1 MDINLHIKVSDL
13 LDAYP
18 HLESTLLELSPAF
31 SKLRNPILR
40 RTVAKVTTLQQA
52 AKVAGISPILLLE
65 TLRQAAGLP
74 IDNNSESIDIENEQ
88 KDKPE
93 WFEET
98 NITIRFDARPIIV
111 SGENP
116 MHEII
121 RLSKELQNNQIM
133 ELTAPFK
140 PVPIM
145 DLLKSKGFEVW
156 YNSGK
161 AYFMQQNHCAL

>member
-18 HLESTLLELSPAF
+18 HLEGTLLDLSPAF

-52 AKVAGISPILLLE
+52 AKVAGVSPILLLE

-74 IDNNSESIDIENEQ
+74 IDNSNESIDIDNEQ

-93 WFEET
+93 WFGEM
-98 NITIRFDARPIIV
+98 NITIRFDARPIIE

-116 MHEII
+116 MQEII

-156 YNSGK
+156 YNNGK
-161 AYFMQQNHCAL
+161 AYFMKQNH

>member
-13 LDAYP
+13 LDTYP

-52 AKVAGISPILLLE
+52 AKVAGVSPILLLE

-74 IDNNSESIDIENEQ
+74 IDNSNESIDIENEQ

-93 WFEET
+93 WFGEM
-98 NITIRFDARPIIV
+98 NITIRFDARPIIE

-116 MHEII
+116 MQEII
-121 RLSKELQNNQIM
+121 GLSKELQNNQIM

-156 YNSGK
+156 YNNGK
-161 AYFMQQNHCAL
+161 AYFMQKNH

>member
-18 HLESTLLELSPAF
+18 HLEGTLLELSPAF

-52 AKVAGISPILLLE
+52 AKVAGVSPILLLE

-74 IDNNSESIDIENEQ
+74 IDNSNESIDIENGQ

-93 WFEET
+93 WFGEM
-98 NITIRFDARPIIV
+98 NITIRFDARPIIE

-116 MHEII
+116 MQEII

-156 YNSGK
+156 YNNGK
-161 AYFMQQNHCAL
+161 AYFMQQNQ

>member
-18 HLESTLLELSPAF
+18 QLEDTLLDLSPAF

-40 RTVAKVTTLQQA
+40 RTAAKVTTLQQA

-65 TLRQAAGLP
+65 TLRQAARLP
-74 IDNNSESIDIENEQ
+74 IDNSNESIDIDNEQ

-93 WFEET
+93 WFGEM
-98 NITIRFDARPIIV
+98 NITIRFDARPIIE

-116 MHEII
+116 MQEII

-156 YNSGK
+156 YNNGK
-161 AYFMQQNHCAL
+161 AYFMQQNQ

>member
-18 HLESTLLELSPAF
+18 HLEGTLLDLSPAF

-52 AKVAGISPILLLE
+52 TKVAGISPILLLE

-74 IDNNSESIDIENEQ
+74 IDNSNESIDIENEQ
-88 KDKPE
+88 KDKPG
-93 WFEET
+93 WFDET
-98 NITIRFDARPIIV
+98 NITIRFDARPIIE

-116 MHEII
+116 MQEII

-156 YNSGK
+156 YNNGK
-161 AYFMQQNHCAL
+161 AYFMQKNH

>member
-18 HLESTLLELSPAF
+18 QLEGTLLELSPAF

-74 IDNNSESIDIENEQ
+74 IDNSNESIDIENEQ
-88 KDKPE
+88 KNKPE
-93 WFEET
+93 WFGEM
-98 NITIRFDARPIIV
+98 NITIRFDARPIIE

-116 MHEII
+116 MQEII

-156 YNSGK
+156 YNNGK
-161 AYFMQQNHCAL
+161 AYFMQQNQ

>member
-18 HLESTLLELSPAF
+18 HLEDTLLELSPAF

-74 IDNNSESIDIENEQ
+74 IDNSNESIDIDNEQ

-93 WFEET
+93 WFGEM
-98 NITIRFDARPIIV
+98 NITIRFDARPIIE

-116 MHEII
+116 MQEII

-156 YNSGK
+156 YNNGK
-161 AYFMQQNHCAL
+161 AYFMQQNQ

>member
-18 HLESTLLELSPAF
+18 QLEGTLLELSPAF

-52 AKVAGISPILLLE
+52 AKVAGVSPILLLE

-74 IDNNSESIDIENEQ
+74 IDNNNESIDIENEQ

-93 WFEET
+93 WFGKM
-98 NITIRFDARPIIV
+98 NITIRFDARPIIE

-116 MHEII
+116 MQEII
-121 RLSKELQNNQIM
+121 RLSKVLQNNQIM

-156 YNSGK
+156 YNNGK
-161 AYFMQQNHCAL
+161 AYFMKQNH

>member
-40 RTVAKVTTLQQA
+40 RTVARVTTLQQA

-74 IDNNSESIDIENEQ
+74 IDNSNKLIDLENEQ

-98 NITIRFDARPIIV
+98 NITIRFDARPIIE

-116 MHEII
+116 MQEII
-121 RLSKELQNNQIM
+121 RLSKGLQSNQIM

-161 AYFMQQNHCAL
+161 AYFMQQNH

>member
-18 HLESTLLELSPAF
+18 HLEGTLLDLSPAF

-52 AKVAGISPILLLE
+52 AKVAGVSPILLLE

-74 IDNNSESIDIENEQ
+74 IDNSNESIDIENEQ

-93 WFEET
+93 WFGEM
-98 NITIRFDARPIIV
+98 NITIRFDARPIIE

-116 MHEII
+116 MQEII

-156 YNSGK
+156 YNNGK
-161 AYFMQQNHCAL
+161 AYFMQ

>member
-18 HLESTLLELSPAF
+18 HLEGTLLDLSPAF

-52 AKVAGISPILLLE
+52 AKVAGVSPILLLE

-74 IDNNSESIDIENEQ
+74 IDNSNESIDIDNEQ

-93 WFEET
+93 WFGEM
-98 NITIRFDARPIIV
+98 NITIRFDARPIIE

-116 MHEII
+116 MQEII

-156 YNSGK
+156 YNNGK
-161 AYFMQQNHCAL
+161 AYFMQQNH

>member
-18 HLESTLLELSPAF
+18 HLEGTLLDLSPAF

-52 AKVAGISPILLLE
+52 AKVAGVSPILLLE

-74 IDNNSESIDIENEQ
+74 IDNSNESIDIENEQ
-88 KDKPE
+88 EDKPE
-93 WFEET
+93 WFGEM
-98 NITIRFDARPIIV
+98 NITIRFDARPIIE

-116 MHEII
+116 MQEII

-156 YNSGK
+156 YNNGK
-161 AYFMQQNHCAL
+161 AYFMQQNQ

>member
-13 LDAYP
+13 LDEYP
-18 HLESTLLELSPAF
+18 QLENTLLELSPAF

-74 IDNNSESIDIENEQ
+74 IDGSNESIDIENEQ

-93 WFEET
+93 WFDET
-98 NITIRFDARPIIV
+98 NITIRFDARPIIE

-116 MHEII
+116 MQEII

-156 YNSGK
+156 YNNGK
-161 AYFMQQNHCAL
+161 AYFMQQNQ

>member
-18 HLESTLLELSPAF
+18 QLEGTLLELSPAF

-74 IDNNSESIDIENEQ
+74 IDNSNESIDIENEQ

-93 WFEET
+93 WFGEM
-98 NITIRFDARPIIV
+98 NIIIRFDARPIIE

-116 MHEII
+116 MQEII

-156 YNSGK
+156 YNNGK
-161 AYFMQQNHCAL
+161 AYFMKQNQ

>member
-18 HLESTLLELSPAF
+18 HLEGTLLELSPAF

-74 IDNNSESIDIENEQ
+74 INNSNESIDIDNEQ

-93 WFEET
+93 WFGEM
-98 NITIRFDARPIIV
+98 NITIRFDARPIIE

-116 MHEII
+116 MQEII

-156 YNSGK
+156 YNNGK
-161 AYFMQQNHCAL
+161 AYFMQQNQ

>member
-18 HLESTLLELSPAF
+18 HLEGTLLDLSPAF

-74 IDNNSESIDIENEQ
+74 IDNSNESIDIDNEQ

-93 WFEET
+93 WFGEM
-98 NITIRFDARPIIV
+98 NITIRFDARPIIE

-116 MHEII
+116 MQEII

-156 YNSGK
+156 YNNGK
-161 AYFMQQNHCAL
+161 AYFMQQNQ

>member
-18 HLESTLLELSPAF
+18 HLEDTLLELSPAF

-74 IDNNSESIDIENEQ
+74 IDNSNESIDIENEQ

-93 WFEET
+93 WFGEM
-98 NITIRFDARPIIV
+98 NITIRFDARPIIE

-116 MHEII
+116 MQEII

-156 YNSGK
+156 YNNGK
-161 AYFMQQNHCAL
+161 AYFMQQNQ

>member
-13 LDAYP
+13 LDEYP
-18 HLESTLLELSPAF
+18 QLENTLLELSPAF

-74 IDNNSESIDIENEQ
+74 IDGSNESIDIENEQ

-93 WFEET
+93 WFDET
-98 NITIRFDARPIIV
+98 NITIRFDARPIIE

-116 MHEII
+116 MQEII

-156 YNSGK
+156 YNNGK
-161 AYFMQQNHCAL
+161 AYFMQKNH

>member
-18 HLESTLLELSPAF
+18 QLEGTLLELSPAF

-74 IDNNSESIDIENEQ
+74 IDNSNESIDIENEQ

-93 WFEET
+93 WFGEM
-98 NITIRFDARPIIV
+98 NIIIRFDARPIIE

-116 MHEII
+116 MQEII

-156 YNSGK
+156 YNNGK
-161 AYFMQQNHCAL
+161 AYFMQQNQ

>member
-18 HLESTLLELSPAF
+18 HLEDTLLELSPAF

-52 AKVAGISPILLLE
+52 AKVAGVSPILLLE

-74 IDNNSESIDIENEQ
+74 IDGSNESIDIENEQ

-93 WFEET
+93 WFGEM
-98 NITIRFDARPIIV
+98 NITIRFDARPIIE

-116 MHEII
+116 MQEII

-156 YNSGK
+156 YNNGK
-161 AYFMQQNHCAL
+161 AYFMQKNH

>member
-18 HLESTLLELSPAF
+18 HLEDTLLELSPAF

-74 IDNNSESIDIENEQ
+74 IDNSNESIDIENEQ

-93 WFEET
+93 WFGEM
-98 NITIRFDARPIIV
+98 NITIRFDARPIIE

-116 MHEII
+116 MQEII

-156 YNSGK
+156 YNNGK
-161 AYFMQQNHCAL
+161 AYFMQKNH

>member
-18 HLESTLLELSPAF
+18 HLEDTLLELSPAF

-74 IDNNSESIDIENEQ
+74 IDNSNESIDIDNEQ

-93 WFEET
+93 WFDET
-98 NITIRFDARPIIV
+98 NITIRFDARPIIE

-116 MHEII
+116 MQEII
-121 RLSKELQNNQIM
+121 GLSKELQNNQIM

-156 YNSGK
+156 YNNGK
-161 AYFMQQNHCAL
+161 AYFMKQNH

>member
-18 HLESTLLELSPAF
+18 QLEGTLLELSPAF

-52 AKVAGISPILLLE
+52 AKVAGVSPILLLE

-74 IDNNSESIDIENEQ
+74 IDNSNESIDIDNEQ

-93 WFEET
+93 WFGEM
-98 NITIRFDARPIIV
+98 NITIRFDARPIIE

-116 MHEII
+116 MQEII

-156 YNSGK
+156 YNNGK
-161 AYFMQQNHCAL
+161 AYFMQQNQ

>member
-18 HLESTLLELSPAF
+18 HLEDTLLELSPAF

-52 AKVAGISPILLLE
+52 AKVAGVSPIILLE

-74 IDNNSESIDIENEQ
+74 IDNSNESIDIDNEQ

-93 WFEET
+93 WFET
-98 NITIRFDARPIIV
+98 SNITIRFDARPIIE

-116 MHEII
+116 MQEII

-156 YNSGK
+156 YNNGK
-161 AYFMQQNHCAL
+161 AYFMKQNH

>member
-13 LDAYP
+13 LDEYP
-18 HLESTLLELSPAF
+18 QLENTLLELSPAF

-74 IDNNSESIDIENEQ
+74 IDNSNESIDIENEQ

-93 WFEET
+93 WFDET
-98 NITIRFDARPIIV
+98 NITIRFDARPIIE

-116 MHEII
+116 MQEII

-156 YNSGK
+156 YNNGK
-161 AYFMQQNHCAL
+161 AYFMQKNH

>member
-18 HLESTLLELSPAF
+18 HLEGTLLDLSPAF

-52 AKVAGISPILLLE
+52 AKVAGVSPILLLE

-74 IDNNSESIDIENEQ
+74 IDNSNDSIDIDNEQ

-93 WFEET
+93 WFGEM
-98 NITIRFDARPIIV
+98 NITIRFDARPIIE

-116 MHEII
+116 MQEII

-156 YNSGK
+156 YNNGK
-161 AYFMQQNHCAL
+161 AYFMQQNQ

>member
-18 HLESTLLELSPAF
+18 QLEGTLLELSPAF

-52 AKVAGISPILLLE
+52 AKVAGVSPILLLE

-74 IDNNSESIDIENEQ
+74 IDNSNESIDIDNEQ

-93 WFEET
+93 WFGEM
-98 NITIRFDARPIIV
+98 NITIRFDARPIIE

-116 MHEII
+116 MQVII
-121 RLSKELQNNQIM
+121 CLSKELQNNQIM

-156 YNSGK
+156 YNNGK
-161 AYFMQQNHCAL
+161 AYFMKQNH

>member
-18 HLESTLLELSPAF
+18 QLEGTLLELSPAF

-74 IDNNSESIDIENEQ
+74 IDNSNESIDIDNEQ

-93 WFEET
+93 WFGEM
-98 NITIRFDARPIIV
+98 NITIRFDARPIIE

-116 MHEII
+116 MQEII

-156 YNSGK
+156 YNNGK
-161 AYFMQQNHCAL
+161 AYFMQQNQ

>member
-18 HLESTLLELSPAF
+18 QLEGTLLELSPAF

-52 AKVAGISPILLLE
+52 AKVAGVSPILLLE

-74 IDNNSESIDIENEQ
+74 IDNNNESIDIENEQ

-93 WFEET
+93 WFGKM
-98 NITIRFDARPIIV
+98 NITIRFDARPIIE

-116 MHEII
+116 MQEII

-156 YNSGK
+156 YNNGK
-161 AYFMQQNHCAL
+161 AYFMQQNQ

>member
-18 HLESTLLELSPAF
+18 QLEGTLLELSPAF

-52 AKVAGISPILLLE
+52 AKVAGVSPILLLE

-74 IDNNSESIDIENEQ
+74 IENNNESIDIENEQ

-93 WFEET
+93 WFGKM
-98 NITIRFDARPIIV
+98 NITIRFDARPIIE

-116 MHEII
+116 MQEII

-156 YNSGK
+156 YNNGK
-161 AYFMQQNHCAL
+161 AYFMQQNQ

>member
-18 HLESTLLELSPAF
+18 HLEDTLLELSPAF

-74 IDNNSESIDIENEQ
+74 IDNSNESIDIDNEQ

-93 WFEET
+93 WFGEM
-98 NITIRFDARPIIV
+98 NITIRFDARPIIE

-116 MHEII
+116 MQEII

-156 YNSGK
+156 YNNGK
-161 AYFMQQNHCAL
+161 AYFIQQNQ

>member
-13 LDAYP
+13 LDTYP

-74 IDNNSESIDIENEQ
+74 IDNSNESIDIENEQ

-93 WFEET
+93 WFGEM
-98 NITIRFDARPIIV
+98 NITIRFDARPIIE

-116 MHEII
+116 MQEII
-121 RLSKELQNNQIM
+121 GLSKELQNNQIM

-156 YNSGK
+156 YNNGK
-161 AYFMQQNHCAL
+161 AYFMQKNH

>member
-18 HLESTLLELSPAF
+18 HLEGTLLDLSPAF

-52 AKVAGISPILLLE
+52 AKVAGVSPILLLE

-74 IDNNSESIDIENEQ
+74 IDNSNESIDIENEQ

-93 WFEET
+93 WFGEM
-98 NITIRFDARPIIV
+98 NITIRFDARPIIE

-116 MHEII
+116 MQEII

-156 YNSGK
+156 YNNGK
-161 AYFMQQNHCAL
+161 AYFMKQNH

>member
-18 HLESTLLELSPAF
+18 QLEGTLLELSPAF

-52 AKVAGISPILLLE
+52 AKVAGVSPILLLE

-74 IDNNSESIDIENEQ
+74 IDNSNESIDIENEQ

-93 WFEET
+93 WFGKM
-98 NITIRFDARPIIV
+98 NITIRFDARPIIE

-116 MHEII
+116 MQEII

-156 YNSGK
+156 YNNGK
-161 AYFMQQNHCAL
+161 AYFMQQNQ

>member
-18 HLESTLLELSPAF
+18 HLEGTLLDLSPAF

-52 AKVAGISPILLLE
+52 AKVAGVSPILLLE

-74 IDNNSESIDIENEQ
+74 IDNSNESIDIDNEQ

-93 WFEET
+93 WFGKM
-98 NITIRFDARPIIV
+98 NITIRFDARPIIE

-116 MHEII
+116 MQEII

-140 PVPIM
+140 PLPIM

-156 YNSGK
+156 YNNGK
-161 AYFMQQNHCAL
+161 AYFMKQNH

>member
-18 HLESTLLELSPAF
+18 QLEGTLLELSPAF

-74 IDNNSESIDIENEQ
+74 IDNSNESIDIDNEQ

-93 WFEET
+93 WFGEM
-98 NITIRFDARPIIV
+98 NITIRFDTRPIIE

-116 MHEII
+116 MQEII

-156 YNSGK
+156 YNNGK
-161 AYFMQQNHCAL
+161 AYFMQQNH

>member
-18 HLESTLLELSPAF
+18 QLEGTLLELSPAF

-74 IDNNSESIDIENEQ
+74 IDNSNESIDIDNEQ

-93 WFEET
+93 WFET
-98 NITIRFDARPIIV
+98 SNITIRFDARPIIE

-116 MHEII
+116 MQEII

-140 PVPIM
+140 PLPIM

-156 YNSGK
+156 YNNGK
-161 AYFMQQNHCAL
+161 AYFMKQNH

>member
-18 HLESTLLELSPAF
+18 QLEGTLLELSPAF

-40 RTVAKVTTLQQA
+40 RTVAKVTTLRQA
-52 AKVAGISPILLLE
+52 AKVAGVSPILLLE

-74 IDNNSESIDIENEQ
+74 IDNSNESIDIENEQ

-93 WFEET
+93 WFGKM
-98 NITIRFDARPIIV
+98 NITIRFDARPIIE

-116 MHEII
+116 MQEII

-156 YNSGK
+156 YNNGK
-161 AYFMQQNHCAL
+161 AYFMQQNQ

>member
-18 HLESTLLELSPAF
+18 HLEGTLLDLSPAF

-52 AKVAGISPILLLE
+52 TKVAGISPILLLE

-74 IDNNSESIDIENEQ
+74 IDNRNESIDIDNEQ

-93 WFEET
+93 WFGEM
-98 NITIRFDARPIIV
+98 NITIRFDARPIIE

-116 MHEII
+116 MQEII

-156 YNSGK
+156 YNNGK
-161 AYFMQQNHCAL
+161 AYFMKQNH

>member
-18 HLESTLLELSPAF
+18 QLEGTLLELSPAF

-74 IDNNSESIDIENEQ
+74 IDNSNESIDIENEQ

-93 WFEET
+93 WFDET
-98 NITIRFDARPIIV
+98 NITIRFDARPIIE

-116 MHEII
+116 MQEII

-156 YNSGK
+156 YNNGK
-161 AYFMQQNHCAL
+161 AYFMKQNH